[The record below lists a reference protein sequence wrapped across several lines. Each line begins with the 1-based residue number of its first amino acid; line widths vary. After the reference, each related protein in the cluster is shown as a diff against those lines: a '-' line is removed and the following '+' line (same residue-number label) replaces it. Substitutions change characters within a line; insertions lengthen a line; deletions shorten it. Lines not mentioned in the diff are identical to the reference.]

1 MSESAKHHLIR
12 QFPEQH
18 HIAQL
23 SLQRNQEFPLH
34 FSYQQPEE
42 GTVIEVPS
50 SQMTLGLCQ
59 VDKTKQNKTKTNQH
73 TCLYVCVCVAYVH
86 VCGVCTYACY
96 LGVKVRD

>member
-59 VDKTKQNKTKTNQH
+59 VDKTKQNKTKQKLTSI
-73 TCLYVCVCVAYVH
+73 H
-86 VCGVCTYACY
+86 VCMSVY
-96 LGVKVRD
+96 V